1 VKRGPKISAHVD
13 VAAHPDLMRGL
24 MQSVVAFM
32 ARTGM
37 SDAAIRNVFLK
48 CVSRP
53 KLHVE
58 SRKSTPGPSFEYGRD
73 TVAGAV
79 LRAWHKTPKY
89 LTSDARPV
97 GLRVNGREPN
107 MTSLILS
114 QDRRADVKAVIRSMV
129 NAGLLRQNRSK
140 SYFPEKDAAT
150 IESLDPLAVDHIAKT
165 VMRLVETATRNVA
178 KSRDKLQ
185 LIERYAH
192 VPDLTMSQAR
202 AFAAFSRQQGQACLD
217 AVEDWM
223 ESRQT
228 TRADTTKKPRNG
240 VSAGVHIFAYL
251 GEPAPTKNEITSTAS
266 KKRRKTTSEA
276 RA

>member
-1 VKRGPKISAHVD
+1 
-13 VAAHPDLMRGL
+13 MRGL

-53 KLHVE
+53 KLHFE
-58 SRKSTPGPSFEYGRD
+58 SRKPTLGPSFEYGRD

-89 LTSDARPV
+89 LNSAARPV

-107 MTSLILS
+107 LTSLILS

-192 VPDLTMSQAR
+192 VPNLTTSQAR

-223 ESRQT
+223 EARQT
-228 TRADTTKKPRNG
+228 TQADASRKPRKG
-240 VSAGVHIFAYL
+240 VSAGVHIFAFL
-251 GEPAPTKNEITSTAS
+251 GEPAPTKKEIISTAL
-266 KKRRKTTSEA
+266 KKRRKPTSEA